1 MQQEST
7 KSSIDHK
14 NATTSLVVTGHSK
27 PSYSILVGN
36 FVKVY
41 PINLFASLPQH
52 DKFLVKERQHDPTT
66 GFTKAKLV
74 LKSSSTGV
82 YVEQN
87 IRCAPCANSNVF
99 RLLHHKIIVLIL

>member
-14 NATTSLVVTGHSK
+14 NDTRSLVVTGYGKS
-27 PSYSILVGN
+27 SYPILVGN

-74 LKSSSTGV
+74 LKSSSTE
-82 YVEQN
+82 VEQN
-87 IRCAPCANSNVF
+87 TRCAVQI
-99 RLLHHKIIVLIL
+99 HMYI